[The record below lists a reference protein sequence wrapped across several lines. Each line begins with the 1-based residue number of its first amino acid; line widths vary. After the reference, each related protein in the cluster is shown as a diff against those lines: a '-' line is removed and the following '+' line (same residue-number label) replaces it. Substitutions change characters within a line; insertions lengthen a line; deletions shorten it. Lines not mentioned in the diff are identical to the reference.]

1 MKRIDHGL
9 GGPADVMKL
18 IEDETPSPGAGQVLI
33 GVHYAGV
40 NRPDVLQRAGAYPPP
55 AGASPHL
62 GLEVSGT
69 VAAVGEGVT
78 NWRVGDEVCAL
89 TPGGGYA
96 EFCVADARH
105 CLPVPAGLSMLQAA
119 ALPETYFTVW
129 ANVFDRARLAAG
141 ESLLV
146 HGGSSGI
153 GLTAIQLGSAFGAT
167 VFTTAG
173 SEEKL
178 AACRRA
184 GASHAINYRSEDFVE
199 VVARE
204 TGGCGVDV
212 ILDMVGATYVK
223 RNLKCLALEGRL
235 VQIAFLE
242 GSRFEFDATP
252 IMLRR
257 LTLTGSTLRARS
269 DEQKAEIARSLQAKV
284 WPLLEKGKCLPVIH
298 EVFPLGQV
306 QAAHELME
314 SSKHIGKIMLAVK
327 GDSNGIG

>member
-33 GVHYAGV
+33 EVHYAGV

-204 TGGCGVDV
+204 TGGRGVDV

-269 DEQKAEIARSLQAKV
+269 DEQKAEIARSLIAKV

-298 EVFPLGQV
+298 QVFPLGQV